1 MFYSNLFKYNKMIF
15 IYQKNSI
22 LYLFFLYINDE
33 ILLQYKNK
41 KININI
47 INKIIINSYYYQ
59 FNDCKIKLNY
69 ILFIILYRFIFLF

>member
-15 IYQKNSI
+15 IYQNHSI
-22 LYLFFLYINDE
+22 LYLFFYILMMKYFLNLKKM
-33 ILLQYKNK
+33 I
-41 KININI
+41 KINII
-47 INKIIINSYYYQ
+47 SKIFINPYYYQ

>member
-1 MFYSNLFKYNKMIF
+1 MIF

-59 FNDCKIKLNY
+59 FDICKIKT
-69 ILFIILYRFIFLF
+69 

>member
-1 MFYSNLFKYNKMIF
+1 MIF

-41 KININI
+41 MIKMNIK
-47 INKIIINSYYYQ
+47 NKIIINSYYYKV
-59 FNDCKIKLNY
+59 DICKIKN
-69 ILFIILYRFIFLF
+69 